1 MFEEIADENKALHE
15 KISQQNQENDEL
27 KALMDSLNGKH
38 EISDFSLSDA
48 LKALQKM
55 TEKVFSILSCG
66 CNLMYTLFLLFI
78 ASRGETTQLR
88 PRKSFDES

>member
-55 TEKVFSILSCG
+55 TEKVFFLS
-66 CNLMYTLFLLFI
+66 LADVI
-78 ASRGETTQLR
+78 
-88 PRKSFDES
+88 